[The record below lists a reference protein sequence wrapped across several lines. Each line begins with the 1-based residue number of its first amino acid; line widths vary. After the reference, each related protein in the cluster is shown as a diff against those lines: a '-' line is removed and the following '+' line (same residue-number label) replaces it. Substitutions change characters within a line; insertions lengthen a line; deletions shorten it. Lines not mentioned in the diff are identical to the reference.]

1 MPVLPDEGGRVS
13 TLTQP
18 APERRTP
25 LPVRRALLA
34 LASLLTLVV
43 LVHGAFHLIDLASR
57 QTTTER
63 ASYDGVRALEI
74 DDASD
79 VRLVGAPAGRPLEVI
94 ARVTEGL
101 RSPDRSAERTADGE
115 LRLSSSSCSA
125 FFASSCEVDY
135 EIRVPSDTVVRA
147 EASGGDVLVE
157 DLTTTAPL
165 ALESSAGDVT
175 AIDVTAPSVALAS
188 NAGDVEARGLSAE
201 RVEVDSSAGDV
212 LASLRTPAERLLA
225 SSSAG
230 DVDVFVP
237 DAVYRVEATS
247 SAGDVDAS
255 EIRTD
260 PGAQRSIVARS
271 SAGDVRVAAR
281 R

>member
-1 MPVLPDEGGRVS
+1 MS
-13 TLTQP
+13 TLTRP
-18 APERRTP
+18 AAEPRTP

-34 LASLLTLVV
+34 LASLLGLVV

-79 VRLVGAPAGRPLEVI
+79 VRLVGAAPGAPLEVI
-94 ARVTEGL
+94 ARITEGL
-101 RSPDRSAERTADGE
+101 RSPDRSAERTGGGE
-115 LRLSSSSCSA
+115 LRLSSSCSW
-125 FFASSCEVDY
+125 FFGSSCAVDY
-135 EIRVPSDTVVRA
+135 EIRVPSGTVVSA
-147 EASGGDVLVE
+147 EASGGDVLAE

-165 ALESSAGDVT
+165 ALESSAGDVS
-175 AIDVTAPSVALAS
+175 AIDVTAPSIAMTS
-188 NAGDVEARGLSAE
+188 SAGDVRARGLSAE

-225 SSSAG
+225 NSSAG

-247 SAGDVDAS
+247 SAGDVEAS

-260 PGAQRSIVARS
+260 PSASRSIVARS